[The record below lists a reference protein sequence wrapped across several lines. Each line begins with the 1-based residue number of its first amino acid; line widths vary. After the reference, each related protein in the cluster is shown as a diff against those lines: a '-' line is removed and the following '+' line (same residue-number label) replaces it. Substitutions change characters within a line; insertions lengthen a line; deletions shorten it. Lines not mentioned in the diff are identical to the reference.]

1 MESPL
6 SVIRKLNTSYYLS
19 LIIHY
24 YLMKEIKRF
33 YLILHPRPAYVIGS
47 GKLGEAVNFMAASWV
62 TPIAEEPPLVGV
74 AVDVE
79 SFTFELIEKY
89 REFTVNVLP
98 MSLVDKI
105 YFVGSRSGRDVD
117 KTGVLEAVKGEKVSA
132 PVAKDAIGVLECKVV
147 DEVVAEDVKFFVG
160 EVVSASADE
169 RFFSE
174 KSGWLFK
181 EIDLPLHNWGRGFY
195 GVGRFRLVK
204 G

>member
-1 MESPL
+1 
-6 SVIRKLNTSYYLS
+6 
-19 LIIHY
+19 
-24 YLMKEIKRF
+24 MKEIKRF

-47 GKLGEAVNFMAASWV
+47 GKWGETVNFMAASWV

-74 AVDVE
+74 AIDVE
-79 SFTFELIEKY
+79 SYTFELIEKF

-160 EVVSASADE
+160 EVVSARADE

-174 KSGWLFK
+174 KSGWQFK
-181 EIDLPLHNWGRGFY
+181 EIDLPLHNWGKGFY